1 MFHLKPE
8 ERLRAWREFRKTL
21 DHLPVDKAI
30 QSTVNFWQTCPFAP
44 YYLDSNDSLL
54 WPNPWDLIIENYY
67 CDLAKSLGML
77 YTLYFTEHGKNLEI
91 ELRVYV
97 DPVTRYEYNLVFF
110 DKGKYVLNF
119 QDGEVTSIE
128 SINKNLALKHCYNNT
143 DLKLE
148 EY

>member
-1 MFHLKPE
+1 MFHLPPE
-8 ERLRAWREFRKTL
+8 DRLRAWRDFRKTL
-21 DHLPVDKAI
+21 DLLPVNEAI
-30 QSTVNFWQTCPFAP
+30 HSTVDFWQKCPFAP
-44 YYLDSNDSLL
+44 YYLDSAESDL

-91 ELRVYV
+91 ELRIYI
-97 DPVTRYEYNLVFF
+97 DPISRHEYNLVFF
-110 DKGKYVLNF
+110 DGGKYILNF
-119 QDGEVTSIE
+119 QDGEVVEIG
-128 SINKNLALKHCYNNT
+128 SINKNLVLKYCYDNT